1 VVSVGGSAQP
11 PQTGEIE
18 VFAMID
24 ASMTVG
30 TILPVRT
37 KVVSDPRK
45 LKIAHPT
52 TGRTA
57 AIADMEERFGARP
70 VEVEPVTDGWE
81 VKEILPLHTL
91 YGPQGKRIIEVVEK
105 LEDFAAADELDTRW
119 SYEFDITTYNEPIR
133 YAALA
138 ALDALQKAGADVNW
152 WADQSFYDG
161 WGAEVIALAARDLID
176 TVPGWTVAAY
186 VMIARPYRAA
196 FRELLHPDDGECPVG
211 GPWHLGISPQERNYT
226 DDDVVRAIVRELGHD
241 GTGMLRGR
249 PLHEII
255 MVLKNFEQHER
266 QLRSL
271 RHSLATVRS
280 EANRLLDEIEYR
292 SR

>member
-1 VVSVGGSAQP
+1 
-11 PQTGEIE
+11 

-24 ASMTVG
+24 AMTVG
-30 TILPVRT
+30 AILPVRT

-45 LKIAHPT
+45 LKIAHPE
-52 TGRTA
+52 TGRTYN
-57 AIADMEERFGARP
+57 IQDGNFEARP
-70 VEVEPVTDGWE
+70 ARVEPVTDGWE

-91 YGPQGKRIIEVVEK
+91 YGPQGERITEVAEK
-105 LEDFAAADELDTRW
+105 LRRFVDSDQSW

-138 ALDALQKAGADVNW
+138 ALDALQKAGADVDW
-152 WADQSFYDG
+152 WAEQSFYDG

-280 EANRLLDEIEYR
+280 EANRLLDEIEYL